1 MITIEE
7 IKRDFTFIEALTGNS
22 ECYMNSE
29 TFEGHG
35 NFCDIYFDST
45 NKELLQ
51 SQVDVFNK
59 FKKDSKKYV
68 TEIEEFISKNLSS
81 TKSEKL
87 KEISKAD
94 LIFEVI
100 QIPQDKMKY
109 DLVLICGKT
118 YRQFL
123 FFKKKISFRVEIKS
137 GQIFSIKRK
146 GKWESLNDNE

>member
-29 TFEGHG
+29 TFESHG

-59 FKKDSKKYV
+59 FKKDSKKYM
-68 TEIEEFISKNLSS
+68 TEIEELISKNLSNTES
-81 TKSEKL
+81 DKL
-87 KEISKAD
+87 KENSKAD

-123 FFKKKISFRVEIKS
+123 FIKKNISFRVEIKS
-137 GQIFSIKRK
+137 GQIYSIKRK
-146 GKWESLNDNE
+146 GKWDSLNDNE